1 MPRPVPRAP
10 AFGGAWSS
18 LSPQL
23 TPWIADVVAA
33 QGFERMTPVQ
43 AGTIPRAVKNQD
55 CVVEA
60 VTGSGKTLAFVVPVL
75 ERIVRNEHKYKNGE
89 VAAVVI
95 APTRELATQIHEVF
109 NTFLSTWTLKQ
120 PTPVD
125 GEEAP
130 PPPPPEYPLACLV
143 TGGTAAPYETF
154 FNQGSNILVGTPGRL
169 ASFLLSPRGMA
180 AVRVGNLDVLVLDEA
195 DRLLSAP
202 DHRRDVE
209 RIMRHLPKQ
218 RRTHLF
224 SATMTDAVEDIVGV
238 GLRNP
243 VRIVVN
249 LKDKRTGESAVERRV
264 PMGLANTYLVCGL
277 AEKTLQLLRVLQRE
291 AKVNEAAKFIAYFST
306 GAAVDYFYRILSRLP
321 EMEKFAFTSLH
332 GDLPP
337 RVRDAALSGFNA
349 HSSSHLNPAVLLCTD
364 VAARGV
370 DFPDIDAVIQYDAP
384 TDPKTFSHRVGR
396 TARAGRAGRAVVLI
410 TRGREEQYVDF
421 LSVRKIPLAPHPYLG
436 ADLEAAEAP
445 LLADPDSLDLMQRMR
460 EVVLSDRDLADR
472 GARALVSSVHA
483 YTKHEASFIFRPK
496 DIDFAALGTAF
507 GLLRLPVMPEIR
519 DWHRRLEKAEK
530 KRVEEQ
536 KAASE
541 EKGEEKGKEKEK
553 DEDEEEKMPQLTWTD
568 AVVDW
573 AALAYTDKKREA
585 QRQTALA
592 ENAAKRASGE
602 LDAQREHERKK
613 RKVRAEVNSAWSGK
627 KDKRTRKDER
637 REKKDKKAE
646 AAWARR
652 IAEGLL
658 EEDAP
663 APEKKAVKRKV
674 AKDSDDE
681 DFADEYRALKK
692 EVKST
697 RGREEKKEA
706 AGMFDDLD

>member
-1 MPRPVPRAP
+1 MPRPTPRAP
-10 AFGGAWSS
+10 AFGGAWTS
-18 LSPQL
+18 LNPAL
-23 TPWIADVVAA
+23 TPWIADVIAA

-75 ERIVRNEHKYKNGE
+75 ERIVRNEHKYRKGE

-95 APTRELATQIHEVF
+95 APTRELASQIHDVF
-109 NTFLSTWTLKQ
+109 NTFLSTWTPKE

-125 GEEAP
+125 GEEGP

-143 TGGTAAPYETF
+143 TGGTAAPYESF
-154 FNQGSNILVGTPGRL
+154 FNQASNILVGTPGRL
-169 ASFLLSPRGMA
+169 ASFLLSPRGMS

-224 SATMTDAVEDIVGV
+224 SATMTDAVEDLVGV

-264 PMGLANTYLVCGL
+264 PMGLANTFLVCGL
-277 AEKTLQLLRVLQRE
+277 ADKTLQLLRVLQRE
-291 AKVNEAAKFIAYFST
+291 AKVHEAAKFIVYFST

-321 EMEKFAFTSLH
+321 EIDKFALTSLH

-349 HSSSHLNPAVLLCTD
+349 HPSSHLTPAVLLCTD

-370 DFPDIDAVIQYDAP
+370 DFPDIDVVIQYDAP

-396 TARAGRAGRAVVLI
+396 TARAGRAGRAVILL

-421 LSVRKIPLAPHPYLG
+421 LSVRKIPLVPHAYIG
-436 ADLEAAEAP
+436 ADFETAEAP
-445 LLADPDSLDLMQRMR
+445 LPADPDSLALLQRMR
-460 EVVLSDRDLADR
+460 DVVLSDRDLADR
-472 GARALVSSVHA
+472 GARALVSCVHA

-496 DIDFAALGTAF
+496 DIDYAALGTAF
-507 GLLRLPVMPEIR
+507 GLLRLPVMPEVR
-519 DWHRRLEKAEK
+519 DWRRRCEKAEK
-530 KRVEEQ
+530 KRAEEGKDKDKAGEEEEVEEV
-536 KAASE
+536 E
-541 EKGEEKGKEKEK
+541 ETEQVA
-553 DEDEEEKMPQLTWTD
+553 QLVWTD
-568 AVVDW
+568 AEVDW
-573 AALAYTDKKREA
+573 NALAYTDKKREA
-585 QRQTALA
+585 QRQATLA
-592 ENAAKRASGE
+592 EKAAKRASGE
-602 LDAQREHERKK
+602 LDAEREHERKK

-627 KDKRTRKDER
+627 KDQRVRKEER

-652 IAEGLL
+652 INEGLL

-663 APEKKAVKRKV
+663 APEKRAGKRKV
-674 AKDSDDE
+674 AKDESDQE
-681 DFADEYRALKK
+681 DLADEYRALKK

-697 RGREEKKEA
+697 RGRVEKKEA